1 MLKPN
6 QLQQR
11 LIEQVPLL
19 SQHPEKMVIV
29 TGAGNVVSTLAP
41 SLSFE
46 YHFSLTLTVS
56 DNDISDTVADL
67 IVVTVLDWL
76 RENQPDILSSGTRR
90 LADFAFSQLANSLT
104 ITLQLTERVQVQD
117 IDGVRT
123 MTHLPEPPPPED
135 NVRPHQVYLNG
146 ELISQWTE

>member
-1 MLKPN
+1 MLKTN

-19 SQHPEKMVIV
+19 NQHPEKLVIV

-46 YHFSLTLTVS
+46 YHFPLTLTVS
-56 DNDISDTVADL
+56 DDALSDAVTDL
-67 IVVTVLDWL
+67 VVVSVLDWL
-76 RENQPDILSSGTRR
+76 RENQPDILSSSTRR
-90 LADFAFSQLANSLT
+90 LTDFAVSPQANGLT
-104 ITLQLTERVQVQD
+104 ITLQLTERVQVVD
-117 IDGVRT
+117 RDGVRT
-123 MTHLPEPPPPED
+123 ITHLPEPSLPED
-135 NVRPHQVYLNG
+135 NTRPHQVYLNG